1 MNGRVG
7 LGFDV
12 HPFADAPGAGRPL
25 VLGGVI
31 IEGSAG
37 LAGHSDA
44 DVVAHAVADS
54 LLGAAGLP
62 DLGTLFPATDAEHEG
77 ASSLGFL
84 ERVATRVRADG
95 FTVVNVDVVIA
106 AETPRLAPHL
116 GAMAENLA
124 RVLAVAHHGDDL
136 VPVPVSVKP
145 KRAEGLGAI
154 GRAEGIAA
162 WAVALLERGI
172 ASESA

>member
-1 MNGRVG
+1 MTARVG

-12 HPFADAPGAGRPL
+12 HPFAAGRPL
-25 VLGGVI
+25 VLGGVT
-31 IEGSAG
+31 IEGAAG

-44 DVVAHAVADS
+44 DVVAHAVADA
-54 LLGAAGLP
+54 LLGAAGMP
-62 DLGTLFPATDAEHEG
+62 DLGTLFPASEDEHAG

-84 ERVATRVRADG
+84 EGVATRLRADG
-95 FTVVNVDVVIA
+95 WTIINVDVVIA

-116 GAMAENLA
+116 AAMTKNLA
-124 RVLAVAHHGDDL
+124 HALAAAYHDDGV
-136 VPVPVSVKP
+136 VPISVKP

-162 WAVALLERGI
+162 WAVALVERGI
-172 ASESA
+172 WPESS

>member
-1 MNGRVG
+1 MTVRVG

-12 HPFADAPGAGRPL
+12 HPFVAGDDDRPL
-25 VLGGVI
+25 VLGGVTI
-31 IEGSAG
+31 ADSPG

-44 DVVAHAVADS
+44 DVVAHAVADA

-62 DLGTLFPATDAEHEG
+62 DLGTLYPATESEYAG

-84 ERVATRVRADG
+84 ADIAARLAAG
-95 FTVVNVDVVIA
+95 GWRIGNVDVVIA
-106 AETPRLAPHL
+106 AERPRLGPHL
-116 GAMAENLA
+116 DAMAERTAAALEPA
-124 RVLAVAHHGDDL
+124 ADPGAG
-136 VPVPVSVKP
+136 PVPVSVKP

-162 WAVALLERGI
+162 WAVALLER
-172 ASESA
+172 A

>member
-1 MNGRVG
+1 VTMRVG

-12 HPFADAPGAGRPL
+12 HPFVEGRPL
-25 VLGGVI
+25 VLGGVTI
-31 IEGSAG
+31 ADAPG
-37 LAGHSDA
+37 LDGHSDA
-44 DVVAHAVADS
+44 DVVTHAVADA

-62 DLGTLFPATDAEHEG
+62 DLGTLFPASEDVHRG

-84 ERVATRVRADG
+84 AEIAVRLRAEG
-95 FTVVNVDVVIA
+95 WTVVNVDVVIA

-116 GAMAENLA
+116 AAMAE
-124 RVLAVAHHGDDL
+124 RVSGVLDPVRR
-136 VPVPVSVKP
+136 VPDPRVPVSVKP

-162 WAVALLERGI
+162 WAVALLER
-172 ASESA
+172 AA